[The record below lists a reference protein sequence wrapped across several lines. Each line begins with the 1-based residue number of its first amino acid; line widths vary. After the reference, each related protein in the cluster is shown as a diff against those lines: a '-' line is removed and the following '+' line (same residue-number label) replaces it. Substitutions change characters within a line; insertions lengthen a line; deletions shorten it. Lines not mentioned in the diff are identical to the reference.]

1 MKKCILVSLLAL
13 LSLNIVAGHGKK
25 ETKELTHRSEKCK
38 DFWDPK
44 VQDIRDQLWANNNRW
59 THMTYEQQ
67 NQNWGLK
74 NLIEELEQRKKK
86 FKDATQYCLANGLK
100 ESKEKYAHLL

>member
-1 MKKCILVSLLAL
+1 MKKCILISLLAL
-13 LSLNIVAGHGKK
+13 LSLNMVAGNGKK
-25 ETKELTHRSEKCK
+25 ETKELTRRFDKCN
-38 DFWDPK
+38 DFWNPK
-44 VQDIRDQLWANNNRW
+44 VEDIREELKAKNYRW

-74 NLIEELEQRKKK
+74 YLIEELEERKEK
-86 FKDATQYCLANGLK
+86 FKNAKNYCIANGLK